1 MRFFIATLAISG
13 AIATALPAT
22 SMSQVAADT
31 LSVRLPRTAL
41 KRALAPGWGQ
51 MYNRQYVKMTAA
63 YVGFIG
69 TVGGALLVNRR
80 YLRYRHA
87 YLFTARLK
95 DDGSPVFPEYAH
107 AYALL
112 LDDLELAPESTL
124 TDAEIKAR
132 RARLQPQF
140 RAQRDQLRRNRDL
153 LYFSTVAWY
162 ALTILDAYV
171 SAHLFDF
178 DVDESLAV
186 RARVTPG
193 RFSVQLRW

>member
-1 MRFFIATLAISG
+1 
-13 AIATALPAT
+13 
-22 SMSQVAADT
+22 MSQVAADT
-31 LSVRLPRTAL
+31 LSPRLPHTAL
-41 KRALAPGWGQ
+41 KRALVPGWGQ
-51 MYNRQYVKMTAA
+51 LYNRQYVKMTAS

-69 TVGGALLVNRR
+69 TIGGALLVNRR

-87 YLFTARLK
+87 YLFTARLH
-95 DDGSPVFPEYAH
+95 DDGSPVFPEYGH
-107 AYALL
+107 DYGLL
-112 LDDLELAPESTL
+112 LDDLKLAPESTL
-124 TDAEIKAR
+124 TEAEIKAR
-132 RARLQPQF
+132 RVRLQPQF